1 MPSPTGFQRN
11 LINVRATPTPSQGN
25 SELQNGLFN
34 DDELRMIHYFQMPDT
49 DTITTLGIHIAEHG
63 PGTNQKHLKIG
74 IQSIAA
80 NGQPTGTW
88 RTSIDYYSNGSSA
101 TGLQTFSLSPALTL
115 NRGEYYAV
123 VIESISGH
131 TTNNYTYVSSVRNG
145 VIQSGLP
152 YTIRPDFFIEY
163 RGEPFVVVR
172 SAANSYSIPLATYPT
187 QEAFNQTTEQG
198 FKFNLNPSVGSRF
211 TLRGVKIYAD
221 LSLYNATINM
231 NLYDSDG
238 TTILDTITLDTDL
251 PADLQNVFHTLY
263 FDGTFLPQIYTNKN
277 YYIGFTT
284 NSSTSMFLNSYEVY
298 NIQDWGYITN
308 HQFTYYRKNNNIISE
323 FNTKR
328 IIVEL
333 ILEDVSGMSVAYTNA
348 EINQQV
354 TAGVTSR
361 TEFIY
366 LNASGYT
373 FNTAGLSAS
382 YIRSGSTRT
391 SITLASQTVSGAWI
405 SGGFVE
411 VDLVNMPGLYRFDV
425 PDAIFTAG
433 VKSAAVEII
442 NSNTNERVIITYNFL
457 ETMTLDFTQAVPL
470 SNNPGTIGDALNAAR
485 ATGFGKWVISGNT
498 MNLYGPDNVTVIK
511 TFTLDSGS
519 APKSRS

>member
-11 LINVRATPTPSQGN
+11 LISLRATPTPSQGN

-101 TGLQTFSLSPALTL
+101 TGLQTFSLSPSLTL

-172 SAANSYSIPLATYPT
+172 SSTSSYSIPLSTYPT

-198 FKFNLNPSVGSRF
+198 FKFNLNPSIGSRF

-221 LSLYNATINM
+221 LSLYNATVNM
-231 NLYDSDG
+231 KLYDSDG
-238 TTILDTITLDTDL
+238 LTVLDSLTLDTDL

-263 FDGTFLPQIYTNKN
+263 FDGTFLPQIYTNKD

-284 NSSTSMFLNSYEVY
+284 NSSTNMFLNSYAVY
-298 NIQDWGYITN
+298 NTQDWGYITN
-308 HQFTYYRKNNNIISE
+308 HQFNYYSKTNNVITQV
-323 FNTKR
+323 NTKR

-354 TAGVTSR
+354 VAGITSR

-373 FNTAGLSAS
+373 FNTSGLSAS
-382 YIRSGSTRT
+382 YIRSGSSRT
-391 SITLASQTVSGAWI
+391 AISLASQTVNGSWI

-411 VDLVNMPGLYRFDV
+411 VDATNMPGLYRFDV

-442 NSNTNERVIITYNFL
+442 NSNTNDRFIITYNFL
-457 ETMTLDFTQAVPL
+457 ETMTLDMTQTVPT
-470 SNNPGTIGDALNAAR
+470 SNTAGTIGDALNAAR
-485 ATGFGKWVISGNT
+485 ATGFGSWVINGNT
-498 MNLYGPDNVTVIK
+498 MNLYGPDGTTIVR

-519 APKSRS
+519 APKSRT

>member
-1 MPSPTGFQRN
+1 
-11 LINVRATPTPSQGN
+11 
-25 SELQNGLFN
+25 
-34 DDELRMIHYFQMPDT
+34 
-49 DTITTLGIHIAEHG
+49 
-63 PGTNQKHLKIG
+63 
-74 IQSIAA
+74 
-80 NGQPTGTW
+80 
-88 RTSIDYYSNGSSA
+88 
-101 TGLQTFSLSPALTL
+101 
-115 NRGEYYAV
+115 
-123 VIESISGH
+123 
-131 TTNNYTYVSSVRNG
+131 
-145 VIQSGLP
+145 
-152 YTIRPDFFIEY
+152 
-163 RGEPFVVVR
+163 
-172 SAANSYSIPLATYPT
+172 
-187 QEAFNQTTEQG
+187 
-198 FKFNLNPSVGSRF
+198 
-211 TLRGVKIYAD
+211 
-221 LSLYNATINM
+221 
-231 NLYDSDG
+231 
-238 TTILDTITLDTDL
+238 
-251 PADLQNVFHTLY
+251 
-263 FDGTFLPQIYTNKN
+263 
-277 YYIGFTT
+277 
-284 NSSTSMFLNSYEVY
+284 MFLNSYEVY

-333 ILEDVSGMSVAYTNA
+333 ILEDVSGMSIAYTNA

-354 TAGVTSR
+354 TAGITSR

-411 VDLVNMPGLYRFDV
+411 VDYVNMPGLYRFDV
-425 PDAIFTAG
+425 PDALFASG

-442 NSNTNERVIITYNFL
+442 NSNTNDRFIITYNFL